1 MKAGKS
7 LISLKSIDKNEV
19 YRYLGYKNSVPD
31 EKVCEIID
39 KCERE
44 LSKEIS
50 PRYIY
55 RVFDAEKI
63 GEEIKL
69 KNAPDILKGNDINR
83 HLEGC
88 EKIAVFAATLTEK
101 ADKII
106 RAAQINDMPSA
117 VIFDRVANAAIE
129 QVCDEIEKEVMKSF
143 PEYNQTWRF
152 SPGYG
157 DFPLEIQNELLNLI
171 DAPKK
176 IGLTL
181 TDSLILIPQKSVT
194 AVFGITKNEITKKK
208 QSCNIC
214 NLRESCTFRKGGT
227 HCGF

>member
-19 YRYLGYKNSVPD
+19 YRYLGYKDSIPD

-39 KCERE
+39 ECEQK
-44 LSKEIS
+44 LLKEIS

-55 RVFDAEKI
+55 RIFDAEKA
-63 GEEIKL
+63 GEKIVL
-69 KNAPDILKGNDINR
+69 KNVPDILKGNDISR
-83 HLEGC
+83 HLDGC
-88 EKIAVFAATLTEK
+88 EKIVVFAATLTEK

-106 RAAQINDMPSA
+106 RAAQINDMPYA

-129 QVCDEIEKEVMKSF
+129 QVCDEIEKEAIKSF
-143 PEYNQTWRF
+143 PGYFQTWRF

-157 DFPLEIQNELLNLI
+157 DFPLEIQNELLKLI

-181 TDSLILIPQKSVT
+181 TDSLLLIPQKSVT
-194 AVFGITKNEITKKK
+194 AVFGISKNKIDKKN

>member
-1 MKAGKS
+1 M
-7 LISLKSIDKNEV
+7 ISLKSIDKNEV
-19 YRYLGYKNSVPD
+19 YRYLGYKDSVPD

-44 LSKEIS
+44 LLKEIS

-88 EKIAVFAATLTEK
+88 EKIAVFATTLTEK
-101 ADKII
+101 IDKII
-106 RAAQINDMPSA
+106 RATQINDMPSA
-117 VIFDRVANAAIE
+117 LIFDRVANTAIE

-194 AVFGITKNEITKKK
+194 AVFGITKNEIAKKK

-214 NLRESCTFRKGGT
+214 NLKDNCTFRKGGT